1 MTTMLY
7 TSSRL
12 SPILNYFF
20 VGIVML
26 PRNKTQ
32 RDTQMALDCP
42 LNFYTS
48 VPSNVYYHNHKV
60 GCSIVS
66 DVLLREVL
74 SWRCRCV
81 VHSCYI
87 YDQSGW
93 HYYLCQSTSVYHLGV
108 QLLDSYNPII
118 MHSNPSYNDDSI
130 FTTVGG

>member
-1 MTTMLY
+1 MLY

-48 VPSNVYYHNHKV
+48 VPSNVYYHNYNV

-74 SWRCRCV
+74 S
-81 VHSCYI
+81 
-87 YDQSGW
+87 
-93 HYYLCQSTSVYHLGV
+93 
-108 QLLDSYNPII
+108 
-118 MHSNPSYNDDSI
+118 
-130 FTTVGG
+130 